1 MRALMFAAVLALPAL
16 ADDTIVVTGHGEARV
31 RPDRVEFR
39 FAVAARAEKAADAV
53 TKIGEKAGKVKDALL
68 GAAKER
74 KLEGATVTESGLEF
88 RSPPGNEE
96 AMAVMGGGGAAG
108 GEGGGEVM
116 LEKTLSMAVDGIDK
130 MKDVEVAEHVAS
142 IVDAAVSAG
151 ANYSGGL
158 QWDWTGRGPVPAT
171 VVFRMSDPQAALA
184 KAWDA
189 AAEDAKKRAG
199 EIAKRFGREV
209 GAVAK
214 VEESSMPASQP
225 EGQPLPAGQAGTH
238 ESVFSGMGEA
248 KITAELRVEFK
259 LK

>member
-1 MRALMFAAVLALPAL
+1 MRSLLLAALLALPAL
-16 ADDTIVVTGHGEARV
+16 ADDTIVVTGHGEAKV

-68 GAAKER
+68 AAAKER
-74 KLEGATVTESGLEF
+74 KLEGLTVQEGGLEF
-88 RSPPGNEE
+88 HSPPGNEE
-96 AMAVMGGGGAAG
+96 AMAVMGGGGAA
-108 GEGGGEVM
+108 EGGGEVM
-116 LEKTLSMAVDGIDK
+116 LEKILSMAVDGIDK
-130 MKDVEVAEHVAS
+130 MKDTDVAEHVAT

-158 QWDWTGRGPVPAT
+158 QWDWTGRGPVPAS

-189 AAEDAKKRAG
+189 AAEDAKKRAA

-214 VEESSMPASQP
+214 VEEESTAGSQP
-225 EGQPLPAGQAGTH
+225 EGQPLPAGQAGSHDST
-238 ESVFSGMGEA
+238 FSGMGEA
-248 KITAELRVEFK
+248 KITADLRVEFK